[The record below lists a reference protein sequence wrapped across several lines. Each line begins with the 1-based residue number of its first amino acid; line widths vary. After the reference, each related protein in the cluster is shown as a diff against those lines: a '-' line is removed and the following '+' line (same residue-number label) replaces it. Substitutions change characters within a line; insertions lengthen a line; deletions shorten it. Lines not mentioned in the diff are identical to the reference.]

1 MRTYDA
7 WFPRYAL
14 GNGLMFFCRVF
25 SPAVGRGSS
34 ALSTFL
40 DRHTQRVKP
49 SQGKTAQVQISSL
62 ATSRIK
68 GYLLEVDVRYPT
80 ELHDSHND
88 LPFLCDKM
96 KINKVKKLVPNLR
109 DKQNYIIHIRALD
122 QALRHELVL
131 ERIHRAIELNQTDWM
146 KPYI

>member
-40 DRHTQRVKP
+40 DRRTQRVK
-49 SQGKTAQVQISSL
+49 KNVKE
-62 ATSRIK
+62 SR
-68 GYLLEVDVRYPT
+68 
-80 ELHDSHND
+80 
-88 LPFLCDKM
+88 
-96 KINKVKKLVPNLR
+96 KIAK
-109 DKQNYIIHIRALD
+109 D
-122 QALRHELVL
+122 
-131 ERIHRAIELNQTDWM
+131 
-146 KPYI
+146 

>member
-40 DRHTQRVKP
+40 DRHTQRVNVFHWVALNQLSKIVLYHHDIVIP
-49 SQGKTAQVQISSL
+49 LVVGGFISRKSIAISSN
-62 ATSRIK
+62 I
-68 GYLLEVDVRYPT
+68 
-80 ELHDSHND
+80 
-88 LPFLCDKM
+88 FL
-96 KINKVKKLVPNLR
+96 VQV
-109 DKQNYIIHIRALD
+109 Y
-122 QALRHELVL
+122 
-131 ERIHRAIELNQTDWM
+131 
-146 KPYI
+146 

>member
-40 DRHTQRVKP
+40 DRRTQRVNDALTPGNHQKG
-49 SQGKTAQVQISSL
+49 QGLFIDIALVLARPFQSETILFRWMKMETMQLLFVQSLLNRSSDL
-62 ATSRIK
+62 SDPIK
-68 GYLLEVDVRYPT
+68 LTKIRLFIHSKLEP
-80 ELHDSHND
+80 
-88 LPFLCDKM
+88 
-96 KINKVKKLVPNLR
+96 KINKIFRNS
-109 DKQNYIIHIRALD
+109 
-122 QALRHELVL
+122 
-131 ERIHRAIELNQTDWM
+131 
-146 KPYI
+146 

>member
-40 DRHTQRVKP
+40 DRRTQRVK
-49 SQGKTAQVQISSL
+49 
-62 ATSRIK
+62 
-68 GYLLEVDVRYPT
+68 
-80 ELHDSHND
+80 
-88 LPFLCDKM
+88 
-96 KINKVKKLVPNLR
+96 
-109 DKQNYIIHIRALD
+109 D
-122 QALRHELVL
+122 QAGLVRCQDYLIHRCLIVHDTQYCCL
-131 ERIHRAIELNQTDWM
+131 ERNTLLR
-146 KPYI
+146 

>member
-40 DRHTQRVKP
+40 DRCTQRVKNKIITGF
-49 SQGKTAQVQISSL
+49 SSNGVEVLTACEKLYDQKNRS
-62 ATSRIK
+62 A
-68 GYLLEVDVRYPT
+68 
-80 ELHDSHND
+80 
-88 LPFLCDKM
+88 
-96 KINKVKKLVPNLR
+96 NKAR
-109 DKQNYIIHIRALD
+109 GFH
-122 QALRHELVL
+122 
-131 ERIHRAIELNQTDWM
+131 
-146 KPYI
+146 